1 MLFLILLGI
10 TDLTWAPDSL
20 HFATCGTDAR
30 ICIMNINE
38 GAPLKIIESKANG
51 LTFDPF
57 GKFLASQ
64 SSEEKSVKIW
74 RVQNFKNITEETSIS
89 SYFKQSMG
97 MSINRR
103 LSWSADG
110 SFISAT
116 GGRIKGEYIVPLIQR
131 SSWDLMACL
140 SGHSSSINISR
151 INQRLYKAEGNE
163 LNCYSIVAI
172 VSQDSAISI
181 WKPQL

>member
-1 MLFLILLGI
+1 
-10 TDLTWAPDSL
+10 
-20 HFATCGTDAR
+20 
-30 ICIMNINE
+30 
-38 GAPLKIIESKANG
+38 
-51 LTFDPF
+51 
-57 GKFLASQ
+57 
-64 SSEEKSVKIW
+64 
-74 RVQNFKNITEETSIS
+74 
-89 SYFKQSMG
+89 

-103 LSWSADG
+103 LSWSSDG

-116 GGRIKGEYIVPLIQR
+116 GGRIGSEFVVPLIER

-172 VSQDSAISI
+172 VSQDSTVSI
-181 WKPQL
+181 WKPQLEKPFALIMDFSMMGVTDLSWGFNGNILLSSTQDGKVSYFHFQPGILG

>member
-1 MLFLILLGI
+1 MYFVRFVRKTYNYFEIGI
-10 TDLTWAPDSL
+10 TDLTWAPDSI
-20 HFATCGTDAR
+20 HFASCGTDSR

-38 GAPLKIIESKANG
+38 GGPLQILDSKSNG

-74 RVQNFKNITEETSIS
+74 RVQNFRNITLETEIC

-103 LSWSADG
+103 LSWSSDG
-110 SFISAT
+110 SFISTT
-116 GGRIKGEYIVPLIQR
+116 GGRVCGEYLVPLLER
-131 SSWDLMACL
+131 SSWKLMASL
-140 SGHSSSINISR
+140 SGHRSSINISR
-151 INQRLYKAEGNE
+151 INPRLYKTGGSK
-163 LNCYSIVAI
+163 LDCYSIVAI
-172 VSQDSAISI
+172 VS
-181 WKPQL
+181 